1 VLPFLHSL
9 RTLVA
14 LRLHLWDRRLK
25 QRGPFVRLLSWSTP
39 FLGAWLLSVVFGLAQ
54 QMSAVITPELTAR
67 LAILLVAVAPVLLV
81 TDALVRVGQGEGMA
95 AALYHYPLSPGLIH
109 AAELVAGLVSP
120 VILGITAVLMALYGS
135 VAFSAPL
142 GIASGLLAGS
152 FLIALSQLLRLS
164 MASLLRKR
172 YLREIAFAASSLL
185 FLSLWLGALWVTRGI
200 EPGTVF
206 GGFAAAPTWFWLLP
220 PAWFVAPVVDLP
232 EVSSTARILGA
243 FGAPVLVGG
252 AFALG
257 ALLQDMACYG
267 ETDGLVGRVMR
278 RSTRRG
284 RPLADRW
291 PFRVLHPA
299 IWATMGKE
307 IKALRRDPFLLMALF
322 SQAVIL
328 LVPPL
333 IFRSGALGGAVQSAK
348 LEGAWGAYMPL
359 FVLLLV
365 MAKHMPVFNQVAMEG
380 RGLLFLAQVPV
391 ERWKLLLG
399 KNLAYFVLFGLFD
412 ATFLALAAWLF
423 GRLDSYLFYLGMGGV
438 ALVLMLGVGNVVSV
452 FLPAQWIGARAGA
465 GGARAAQA
473 ASEGGVERPGCGV
486 LIGRF
491 LCVQVLYVMMLPPL
505 LGMYAASWFLPT
517 GGQVAAGLAIA
528 AYCGGIYVIGTAGA
542 ITRFEQVEDRLRARF
557 ATRGS
562 G

>member
-1 VLPFLHSL
+1 MLAFFGSL

-25 QRGPFVRLLSWSTP
+25 QRGPLIRLVSWLAP
-39 FLGAWLLSVVFGLAQ
+39 FIGAWLLTIVFGLAH
-54 QMSAVITPELTAR
+54 QMAEAMPADLTMR
-67 LAILLVAVAPVLLV
+67 LAVLLIATAPLLLI

-109 AAELVAGLVSP
+109 AAELVAGLASP
-120 VILGITAVLMALYGS
+120 VILGSTAVLIAFLSAVGVHPALGLAGALLGALY
-135 VAFSAPL
+135 
-142 GIASGLLAGS
+142 LL
-152 FLIALSQLLRLS
+152 ALSQLLRLAT
-164 MASLLRKR
+164 ASLLRKR
-172 YLREIAFAASSLL
+172 FLREIAFAASSLL
-185 FLSLWLGALWVTRGI
+185 FLGLWLGMLWITRGI
-200 EPGTVF
+200 EPGTIF
-206 GGFAAAPTWFWLLP
+206 GGFGAAPPWFWMLP
-220 PAWFVAPVVDLP
+220 PAWFVAPVVAVGEIP
-232 EVSSTARILGA
+232 PAARVLGA
-243 FGAPVLVGG
+243 VGAPLLVAG

-257 ALLQDMACYG
+257 AILQDMACYG

-278 RSTRRG
+278 RRARRG
-284 RPLADRW
+284 VRLADRW
-291 PFRVLHPA
+291 PFRLLHPA
-299 IWATMGKE
+299 IWASMGKE
-307 IKALRRDPFLLMALF
+307 VKALRRDPFLLMALF
-322 SQAVIL
+322 SQAVVL
-328 LVPPL
+328 LLPPL
-333 IFRSGALGGAVQSAK
+333 IFRSGALGDITRSNR

-399 KNLAYFVLFGLFD
+399 KNLAYAALFGAFD

-423 GRLDSYLFYLGMGGV
+423 GRLDSYVFYVGMGAV

-452 FLPAQWIGARAGA
+452 FLPAQWIGARAGV

-473 ASEGGVERPGCGV
+473 AAEGGVERPGCGV
-486 LIGRF
+486 TLGRF
-491 LCVQVLYVMMLPPL
+491 LCVQLLYMLMAPPL
-505 LGMYAASWFLPT
+505 IGMYAAASFLGP

-528 AYCGGIYVIGTAGA
+528 SYCLIIYVLGTGLA
-542 ITRFEQVEDRLRARF
+542 ITRFDQVEEQLRARF

>member
-1 VLPFLHSL
+1 MLPFFASL

-25 QRGPFVRLLSWSTP
+25 QRGPFVRLLSWTTP
-39 FLGAWLLSVVFGLAQ
+39 FIGAWLLSVVFGLAHE
-54 QMSAVITPELTAR
+54 MAAVMTPELTAR
-67 LAILLVAVAPVLLV
+67 LAILLVAVAPILLV

-95 AALYHYPLSPGLIH
+95 AALYHYPLSPRLIH

-120 VILGITAVLMALYGS
+120 VILGSTAVLMALFGA

-142 GIASGLLAGS
+142 GIASGLLAGA
-152 FLIALSQLLRLS
+152 FLVALSQLLRLS

-185 FLSLWLGALWVTRGI
+185 FLTLWLGTLWVTRGL
-200 EPGTVF
+200 EPGTIF
-206 GGFAAAPTWFWLLP
+206 GGFSAAPVWFWLLP

-232 EVSSTARILGA
+232 EVSATARILGA
-243 FGAPVLVGG
+243 FGAPLLVGG
-252 AFALG
+252 AFSLG
-257 ALLQDMACYG
+257 AVLQDMACYG

-278 RSTRRG
+278 RSARRS

-291 PFRVLHPA
+291 PFQALHPA
-299 IWATMGKE
+299 IWATAGKE

-333 IFRSGALGGAVQSAK
+333 IFRSGALGGAAGSQH
-348 LEGAWGAYMPL
+348 LDGAWSAYMPL

-399 KNLAYFVLFGLFD
+399 KNLAYFALFGLFD
-412 ATFLALAAWLF
+412 AAFLGLAAWLF
-423 GRLDSYLFYLGMGGV
+423 GRLDSYLFYLGMGTV
-438 ALVLMLGVGNVVSV
+438 ALVLMLGVGNLVSV

-465 GGARAAQA
+465 GGTRAAQA

-486 LIGRF
+486 LIGRM
-491 LCVQVLYVMMLPPL
+491 LCVQALYVLMLPPL
-505 LGMYAASWFLPT
+505 AGMYAASWFLST
-517 GGQVAAGLAIA
+517 GGQVAAGFAIA
-528 AYCGGIYVIGTAGA
+528 AYCGLIWVVGTAGA
-542 ITRFEQVEDRLRARF
+542 IARFEQVEDRLRARF

>member
-1 VLPFLHSL
+1 MLAFLDSL
-9 RTLVA
+9 RTLIA

-25 QRGPFVRLLSWSTP
+25 QRGQFVRLLSWLAP
-39 FLGAWLLSVVFGLAQ
+39 FAGVWLLSLVFGLAG
-54 QMSAVITPELTAR
+54 QMASAMPPELTAR
-67 LAILLVAVAPVLLV
+67 LSVLLVATAPMLLI

-109 AAELVAGLVSP
+109 AAELAAALTSP
-120 VILGITAVLMALYGS
+120 VILGSTAVL
-135 VAFSAPL
+135 VAFFVAVSFNPL
-142 GIASGLLAGS
+142 IGLVGALLAGL
-152 FLIALSQLLRLS
+152 FLLALSQLLRLS
-164 MASLLRKR
+164 TASLLRKR

-185 FLSLWLGALWVTRGI
+185 FLGLWLGMLWVTRGI
-200 EPGTVF
+200 EPGTIF
-206 GGFAAAPTWFWLLP
+206 GGFGDAPAWFWLLP
-220 PAWFVAPVVDLP
+220 PAWFVVPVVDLP
-232 EVSSTARILGA
+232 GIPPVARIVGA
-243 FGAPVLVGG
+243 AGAPLLVGG

-257 ALLQDMACYG
+257 AVLQDMACYG

-278 RSTRRG
+278 RRGRRG

-291 PFRVLHPA
+291 PFRALHPA

-307 IKALRRDPFLLMALF
+307 VKALRRDPFLLMALF
-322 SQAVIL
+322 SQAVVL

-333 IFRSGALGGAVQSAK
+333 IFRSGALGDMTRSGG
-348 LEGAWGAYMPL
+348 LEGAWGLYMPL

-391 ERWKLLLG
+391 DRWKLLLG
-399 KNLAYFVLFGLFD
+399 KNLAYAALFGAFD
-412 ATFLALAAWLF
+412 AVFLAVAAWLF
-423 GRLDSYLFYLGMGGV
+423 GRLDAYFFYLGMGAV

-452 FLPAQWIGARAGA
+452 FLPAQWIGARAAA
-465 GGARAAQA
+465 GGSRAAQA

-491 LCVQVLYVMMLPPL
+491 LCVQLLYMLMAPPL
-505 LGMYAASWFLPT
+505 LGMYAAAWFLSP
-517 GGQVAAGLAIA
+517 GAQVAAGIAIASYCLAI
-528 AYCGGIYVIGTAGA
+528 YVLGTGVA
-542 ITRFEQVEDRLRARF
+542 ITRFTQVEEQLRARF